1 MKSTLP
7 RAANDADVNS
17 KNCVKSCIMNRERE
31 RESAH
36 VASQGSVNARG
47 CWRIWSERAYMH
59 IGERPTG
66 RKLMVANKLTTLPP
80 EWPSIKGMGAVINL
94 KNPLRPP
101 LRRERERECSLAR
114 CNSSELFFSF
124 VHLSA
129 MWIHMR
135 VREAQFYI
143 YNARVHLSH

>member
-47 CWRIWSERAYMH
+47 CCAGEFGASVHMH
-59 IGERPTG
+59 RRETDRPQIDG
-66 RKLMVANKLTTLPP
+66 RKQINNPSAGMAVDQRNGCSYKFEKPP
-80 EWPSIKGMGAVINL
+80 SPAAAAQ
-94 KNPLRPP
+94 R
-101 LRRERERECSLAR
+101 AR
-114 CNSSELFFSF
+114 
-124 VHLSA
+124 
-129 MWIHMR
+129 
-135 VREAQFYI
+135 
-143 YNARVHLSH
+143 ARVQSREMQFL